1 MVLVKEQHPN
11 LHIIMLFGRAKNTL
25 NKKSTTT
32 YAEWCDKNGIS
43 WLNYDDFE
51 SDPTCLLRIPK
62 KKDGPPKSVLRKKS
76 KASSK

>member
-1 MVLVKEQHPN
+1 MVLVKDQHPS

-43 WLNYDDFE
+43 WLDIDDFE
-51 SDPTCLLRIPK
+51 RDPTCLLRMTK
-62 KKDGPPKSVLRKKS
+62 KKDGPPKSVLRKRS